1 VIFTSFLQNKNKNR
15 YPVILCEQINMS
27 AFIKS
32 MSKRSKRGV
41 RDSDVVRF
49 SRVNR
54 TLVPKGDLITKRLT
68 ATLALS
74 SSVGG
79 VIPVTAYNTAQVQS
93 DPAFEWASFA
103 ARYQQFRVKGISVTL
118 MPYLTEYYYNVGLN
132 CWNLA
137 IGDYLGTSVPANFS
151 QVLADENIV
160 LRNGNHVI
168 THAITWAR
176 NPNAKLWNPTSAA
189 LPAANNYGICLA
201 SLNSNVIGV
210 FAFYSVVIEWDVE
223 FRGAQ

>member
-1 VIFTSFLQNKNKNR
+1 
-15 YPVILCEQINMS
+15 MS

-32 MSKRSKRGV
+32 MSKRSKRGM

-68 ATLALS
+68 ATVSLS
-74 SSVGG
+74 SSSGD
-79 VIPVTAYNTAQVQS
+79 VIPVTSYTTAQVQS
-93 DPAFEWASFA
+93 DPAFEWSSFS
-103 ARYQQFRVKGISVTL
+103 ARYQQFRVKAISITL
-118 MPYLTEYYYNVGLN
+118 MPYYNVNYSVGNLIP
-132 CWNLA
+132 NLA
-137 IGDYLGTSVPANFS
+137 IGDYIGSAVPTTFG
-151 QVLADENIV
+151 QVLADENTV
-160 LRNGNHVI
+160 LRNGDRVI

-189 LPAANNYGICLA
+189 LPTANNYAIVLA
-201 SLNSNVIGV
+201 SLNVLGV
-210 FAFYSVVIEWDVE
+210 PSTVLFSVVIEWDVE

>member
-1 VIFTSFLQNKNKNR
+1 
-15 YPVILCEQINMS
+15 
-27 AFIKS
+27 
-32 MSKRSKRGV
+32 MSKRSKRGM

-74 SSVGG
+74 SSATG
-79 VIPVTAYNTAQVQS
+79 VIPVTSYATAQVQS

-103 ARYQQFRVKGISVTL
+103 ARYQQFRVKAISITL
-118 MPYLTEYYYNVGLN
+118 MPYYTEYYYTVGN
-132 CWNLA
+132 FCPNLA
-137 IGDYLGTSVPANFS
+137 IGDYIGSAIPTTFG
-151 QVLADENIV
+151 QVLADENTV
-160 LRNGNHVI
+160 LRNGDRVI
-168 THAITWAR
+168 THSITWAR

-189 LPAANNYGICLA
+189 LPTANNYAIVLA
-201 SLNSNVIGV
+201 SLNNTGQNTLPY
-210 FAFYSVVIEWDVE
+210 FSVVIEWDVE